1 MYFCGIKIPNRLKRI
16 TLYILLIL
24 LLGGCAKIVMPTGGD
39 KDVNPPK
46 LASESPASGSVRMR
60 NPVVKITFDEY
71 FTLNNPTE
79 NILISPPMEQQPN
92 YTIQGKTLVIR
103 FKDTL
108 KENTTYNMVFSNCI
122 QDYHESN
129 KLGYYHYSFATGDE
143 IDTFTLAGS
152 VCDAQT
158 LKPCD
163 NLFVFL
169 YDQDIDSLPMTTMP
183 SYLTKTLS
191 DGSFHFQNIR
201 KGDYKIFA
209 LKDLN
214 GNLLYDLPNEAVAFA
229 DHTYA
234 AFYEAPKDTS
244 AQATAQPDTMP
255 KIKLFAFV
263 MQDTIPVL
271 LRYENPAAGIYQFPY
286 KAPVKSFSATA
297 IQHDVPHFETW
308 NSKGDT
314 LTWHLK
320 ETLTDT
326 VFYIFTA
333 DGQTDTVQITPYK
346 EKKVQSRSNKNA
358 PVERLSVSLLNQ
370 GHRFKPLTLSFGYP
384 VKPCDSITVTVCAHQ
399 KSCNDTAFY
408 KISVP
413 DTFVTQL
420 PLPIVFEDK
429 KNYTV
434 TIPDSVFFGYNGLCN
449 DSIKASFV
457 TQSEKDYGSLS
468 IEYVVP
474 GYGVQYIAQLW
485 HGSQLL
491 QENLLSTSNS
501 IVYKYLLPGNYNIIV
516 IKDRNWNTRWDA
528 GDYRGMKQPENIY
541 QYPNPIN
548 IRAYW
553 DNVETFEIP
562 VSRP

>member
-1 MYFCGIKIPNRLKRI
+1 MF
-16 TLYILLIL
+16 
-24 LLGGCAKIVMPTGGD
+24 LLGSCAKIVMPTGGE

-79 NILISPPMEQQPN
+79 NILISPPMEQEPN
-92 YTIQGKTLVIR
+92 YSIQGKTLVIK

-122 QDYHESN
+122 QDFHESN
-129 KLGYYHYSFATGDE
+129 KLGYYHYSFSTGDE
-143 IDTFTLAGS
+143 IDSFSLAGS
-152 VCDAQT
+152 VIDAQT

-163 NLFVFL
+163 NMFVFL
-169 YDQDIDSLPMTTMP
+169 YDQDIDSLPMTSKP

-191 DGSFHFQNIR
+191 DGSFRFQNIR
-201 KGDYKIFA
+201 SGDYKIFA

-214 GNLLYDLPNEAVAFA
+214 GNLLYDLPNETVAFA
-229 DHTYA
+229 GHTFT

-244 AQATAQPDTMP
+244 DQTTPPQNTMP
-255 KIKLFAFV
+255 RIKLSAFV
-263 MQDTIPVL
+263 IQDTVPVL
-271 LRYENPAAGIYQFPY
+271 LRYENPATGIYIFPY
-286 KAPVKSFSATA
+286 KAPVEEFSTIA

-314 LTWHLK
+314 VTWHLK
-320 ETLTDT
+320 EALTDT
-326 VFYIFTA
+326 VSYIFIA
-333 DGQTDTVQITPYK
+333 NGRTDTVQITPYK
-346 EKKVQSRSNKNA
+346 TKKAQSRGNKNV
-358 PVERLSVSLLNQ
+358 PVERLSVGVLNQ
-370 GHRFKPLTLSFGYP
+370 GHRYKPLTLTFGYP
-384 VKPCDSITVTVCAHQ
+384 VKPSDSITVTVCTQQ
-399 KSCNDTAFY
+399 KSGNDTAFY

-413 DTFVTQL
+413 DTFITQL
-420 PLPIVFEDK
+420 PLPIVFENK

-434 TIPDSVFFGYNGLCN
+434 TIPDSMFFGYNGLCN

-474 GYGVQYIAQLW
+474 TRSFQYIAQLW
-485 HGSQLL
+485 SGNQLQ
-491 QENLLSTSNS
+491 QEDLLTESRT
-501 IVYKYLLPGNYNIIV
+501 IAYEHLLPGNYSITV
-516 IKDRNWNTRWDA
+516 IEDCNRNARWDA
-528 GDYRGMKQPENIY
+528 GDYHNMRQPENIY
-541 QYPNPIN
+541 PYPKPIS

-553 DNVETFEIP
+553 DNEETFEIP
-562 VSRP
+562 VSKP

>member
-1 MYFCGIKIPNRLKRI
+1 M
-16 TLYILLIL
+16 L
-24 LLGGCAKIVMPTGGD
+24 LLGACAKIVTPTGGE

-92 YTIQGKTLVIR
+92 YTIQGKTLVIK

-108 KENTTYNMVFSNCI
+108 KANTTYNMVFSNCI
-122 QDYHESN
+122 QDYHENN
-129 KLGYYHYSFATGDE
+129 KLGYYHYSFSTGDE
-143 IDTFTLAGS
+143 IDTFALAGT
-152 VCDAQT
+152 VTDAQT

-163 NLFVFL
+163 NMFVFL
-169 YDQDIDSLPMTTMP
+169 YDQDIDSLPMTVMP

-201 KGDYKIFA
+201 IGDYKIFA

-214 GNLLYDLPNEAVAFA
+214 GNLLYDLPNETVAFA
-229 DHTYA
+229 DHPCT

-244 AQATAQPDTMP
+244 AQATPQPDTMP
-255 KIKLFAFV
+255 KVRLSAFV
-263 MQDTIPVL
+263 MEDTVPVL
-271 LRYENPAAGIYQFPY
+271 MRYENTAAGIYLFPY
-286 KAPVKSFSATA
+286 KTPVERFSTDALG
-297 IQHDVPHFETW
+297 QDVPHFEST
-308 NSKGDT
+308 SLRGDT
-314 LTWHLK
+314 IIWHLK
-320 ETLTDT
+320 EPLTDT
-326 VFYIFTA
+326 LSYLFTA

-346 EKKVQSRSNKNA
+346 SKKAQPRGNKNV
-358 PVERLSVSLLNQ
+358 PIERLSVGLLNQ
-370 GHRFKPLTLSFGYP
+370 GHRFKPLTLVFGYP
-384 VKPCDSITVTVCAHQ
+384 VKPSDSITVTVCTHQ
-399 KSCNDTAFY
+399 KSGNDTAFY

-434 TIPDSVFFGYNGLCN
+434 TIPDSAFFGYNGLCN

-457 TQSEKDYGSLS
+457 TQSEKDYGSLTM
-468 IEYVVP
+468 EYVVP
-474 GYGVQYIAQLW
+474 GTGFQYITQLW
-485 HGSQLL
+485 SNNHLI
-491 QENLLSTSNS
+491 QEDVLTATQK
-501 IVYKYLLPGNYNIIV
+501 ITYLYLNPGTYV
-516 IKDRNWNTRWDA
+516 IKVIEDRNLNGRWDA
-528 GDYRGMKQPENIY
+528 GNYHRKQQPENIY
-541 QYPNPIN
+541 QYSKSIN

-553 DNVETFEIP
+553 DNEETFEIP
-562 VSRP
+562 LPRP